1 MSNLTYYWLIL
12 LFSHQVMFDSSWPH
26 GLQHSTLPCLSPFPG
41 VCPRSCPLNWW
52 CHSTSH
58 PLLPSSPS
66 AFSLSQHQG
75 FFPMSQLFAS
85 GGQRTGAS
93 HFSISPSYEYSGLI
107 SFKIDW
113 FDLLA
118 VQGTL
123 RSLLQHHSSIKSIN
137 SSVLCLLYGP
147 ALTSVRVLEGLQPW
161 LYWLILPF
169 SVKLLS
175 PV

>member
-26 GLQHSTLPCLSPFPG
+26 GLQHSRLPCLSPSPG

-75 FFPMSQLFAS
+75 FFFQWVSCLHQVAKGLELQTSASVPPMNIQGWFPL
-85 GGQRTGAS
+85 RLT
-93 HFSISPSYEYSGLI
+93 GLI
-107 SFKIDW
+107 S
-113 FDLLA
+113 LLSRGLSGVFSSTT
-118 VQGTL
+118 VQ
-123 RSLLQHHSSIKSIN
+123 SK
-137 SSVLCLLYGP
+137 
-147 ALTSVRVLEGLQPW
+147 A
-161 LYWLILPF
+161 LILQCSAF
-169 SVKLLS
+169 FMVLLS
-175 PV
+175 HLYVYWKDHSLDYTG